1 MFKISTRLTAVAAVS
16 MVISAPATASLKF
29 ELVDYNNSVSGTA
42 AAQGFKI
49 ATDYWASVLTTSA
62 DVGDVTVRLETGYNP
77 LPTGVI
83 GSTGSTRYLVG
94 ALDIYEQL
102 GATGVGA
109 LDAKA
114 NANLSPLTAAGG
126 LQAIT
131 SGYNNPATKTG
142 VNWGA
147 KIFDNDNSVNNTQMV
162 VNGATLKALGYTGF
176 SPVQRDAQVNFSSNF
191 AFDFNPS
198 DGITAGTFDFIGVAI
213 HEIGHALGFVSG
225 VDQYDTGSAA
235 GFNRDS
241 AGGSGGFSTL
251 DLFRYSA
258 DPTDVA
264 PGTGAALDL
273 AVGSAAYFSI
283 DGGLTQ
289 FNGNS
294 MFSTGRNHGDGQQ
307 ASHFKDLG
315 GCTGQIGIMDPNFCF
330 GQMGEVS
337 ATDLAAF
344 DALGWNLK
352 FDILANTDYSVTSAQ
367 IYNQFA
373 PSVPEPA
380 TWTMMLLGFGIIG
393 GATRRRGNLGTRI
406 SYSVK

>member
-1 MFKISTRLTAVAAVS
+1 MLNMKTRLAAAAALA
-16 MVISAPATASLKF
+16 MVIGTPAMASVTF
-29 ELVDYNNSVSGTA
+29 QLVDYNGSVTGTA

-77 LPTGVI
+77 LATGVI

-94 ALDIYEQL
+94 TSDIYEQL

-114 NANLSPLTAAGG
+114 NASLSPLTAAGD

-131 SGYNNPATKTG
+131 SGYGNPATKLG
-142 VNWGA
+142 VDWTT
-147 KIFDNDNSVNNTQMV
+147 KIFDNDDSLNNTQMV

-176 SPVQRDAQVNFSSNF
+176 NPAQRDAQVNFSSNF
-191 AFDFNPS
+191 AFDFNPT

-225 VDQYDTGSAA
+225 VDQYDTGSAT
-235 GFNRDS
+235 GFNRD
-241 AGGSGGFSTL
+241 AGGAGGFSTL

-258 DPTDVA
+258 DSTNIA
-264 PGTGAALDL
+264 PGTGPALDL

-283 DGGLTQ
+283 DGGQTQ
-289 FNGNS
+289 FNGS
-294 MFSTGRNHGDGQQ
+294 SLFSTGRNRGDGQQ

-352 FDILANTDYSVTSAQ
+352 FDVLANTGYKVTSAD
-367 IYNQFA
+367 IYTQFA
-373 PSVPEPA
+373 QSVPEPT
-380 TWTMMLLGFGIIG
+380 TWAMMLVGFGVIG
-393 GATRRRGNLGTRI
+393 GAMRRRGKVKTTV
-406 SYSVK
+406 SYA